1 MRSNTMKRYY
11 FTFIAGILLLIS
23 ISPVAQA
30 AKKSEIIKPVSQRF
44 ADPSSKETP
53 QFQQHVV
60 PLLGKLGCNG
70 RACHGSFQGKGDF
83 RLSLFGYDFS
93 LDHEQIAAEDV
104 SRIDLKEPAKSL
116 FLQKPLEE
124 VDHDGGKRFKTD
136 SWQHRLLMRWVE
148 GGAQGVPKGAPKFV
162 RLKVSPDSIQ
172 FKKEGETLKLRAVV
186 EWSDGTK
193 EDVTPICRFQTN
205 DEQIA
210 TISKSGLVT
219 SGKPGDTHV
228 VVFYDSG
235 VIPVPVLRP
244 VSDQY
249 GDQYPEIATTTKIDK
264 LVINKL
270 SNLGMI
276 PAEACDDAE
285 FLRRIS
291 LDISGT
297 LPTPHEVEAFLKDSS
312 RDKRTK
318 KIDELL
324 ESPGYAAWWTTKLC
338 DFTQNNYDELINA
351 APLRGRPSQEWYD
364 WIKKRVTD
372 NVGYDDITEGILLAT
387 SRNTDEEFDQFTK
400 SMNAIYQEKPG
411 HEFAD
416 REHMPYYWARRNFRK
431 VDDRVLGFAYTFLG
445 IRIQCAQCHKHPFD
459 QWTQTDFKEFRG
471 FFTRVA
477 FGVNPES
484 RKEYTT
490 MIKELGADKLRGNQL
505 IRELGKKVKAN
516 EDVPFSEVFVTK
528 ARPVRA
534 NYKNKKNK
542 NKRRR
547 DNRSPATAK
556 LLGAE
561 VVQINKMQ
569 DPREALMEWLRREE
583 NPYFAKAFVNRV
595 WASYFNRGIIEP
607 ADDLNLANPPSNAP
621 LLDYLSREFIR
632 RDFDMKWLHREIT
645 NSDTYQ
651 RSWKTNKTNELDEVN
666 FSHYIPHRLPAEVL
680 YDAIHQAT
688 ASDDAIESFK
698 NSISGRAIGIPA
710 SGVRNRT
717 NREKQYAMTIFGRS
731 KRDNNC
737 DCDRSVEPSLLQ
749 TMYIKNDNDIYS
761 AINRSNSSWLFQ
773 VGQQLGA
780 VQKPNAQKIR
790 ITKRIA
796 QLKKQTKTLKQQIA
810 KLEKQDDKKE
820 QLQQTKKRLRKL
832 TADIKKTQQASK
844 RVKNSPARLQT
855 FEKPISADKTDE
867 IITKTYLRS
876 LSRLPTDSE
885 KDAARKYLNESQDK
899 MAGIYDLIWA
909 VINTKEFMLNH

>member
-1 MRSNTMKRYY
+1 MKSITMKSCY
-11 FTFIAGILLLIS
+11 FTFIAGILTLITAS
-23 ISPVAQA
+23 TVVQA
-30 AKKSEIIKPVSQRF
+30 AEKAEINKPVSQRF
-44 ADPSSKETP
+44 SDPGNKETP
-53 QFQQHVV
+53 HFQQHVI

-83 RLSLFGYDFS
+83 RLSLFGYDFT
-93 LDHEQIAAEDV
+93 LDHKQITAEDV
-104 SRIDLKEPAKSL
+104 DRIDLKAPAKSL
-116 FLQKPLEE
+116 IIQKALAE
-124 VDHDGGKRFKTD
+124 VDHDGGKRFEPD
-136 SWQHRLLMRWVE
+136 SWQHRLLMRWIE
-148 GGAQGVPKGAPKFV
+148 GGAEGVSKESPQFV
-162 RLKVSPDSIQ
+162 RLKVTPESIQ
-172 FKKEGETLKLRAVV
+172 FKKEGETVQLRAVAV
-186 EWSDGTK
+186 WSDGSN
-193 EDVTPICRFQTN
+193 EDVTPLCRFQTN

-210 TISKSGLVT
+210 TISKSGVVT
-219 SGKPGDTHV
+219 GGKPGDTHV

-249 GDQYPEIATTTKIDK
+249 GKKYPKIATSTKIDK
-264 LVINKL
+264 HIIGKL
-270 SNLGMI
+270 SKLGMI
-276 PAEACDDAE
+276 PAETCDDAE

-297 LPTPHEVEAFLKDSS
+297 LPAPHEVESFLNDSS
-312 RDKRTK
+312 PNKRSK

-338 DFTQNNYDELINA
+338 DFTQNNYDDLINV
-351 APLRGRPSQEWYD
+351 APVRERPSQEWYD

-387 SRNTDEEFDQFTK
+387 SRASDEDFEQFTN

-416 REHMPYYWARRNFRK
+416 REHMPYYWARRNFRNP
-431 VDDRVLGFAYTFLG
+431 DDRVLGFAYTFLG

-471 FFTRVA
+471 FFTRVN
-477 FGVNPES
+477 FGINPES
-484 RKEYTT
+484 RKEYTA
-490 MIKELGADKLRGNQL
+490 MVKELGADKLRGNQL
-505 IRELGKKVKAN
+505 IRELGKNVKGRKN
-516 EDVPFSEVFVTK
+516 VPFSEVYVTK
-528 ARPVRA
+528 ARPQRA
-534 NYKNKKNK
+534 NNK
-542 NKRRR
+542 NRKRRR
-547 DNRSPATAK
+547 GNNRSPATAK

-561 VVQINKMQ
+561 VVEINKMQ
-569 DPREALMEWLRREE
+569 DPREALMEWLRRED
-583 NPYFAKAFVNRV
+583 NPYFARAFVNRV

-607 ADDLNLANPPSNAP
+607 ADDLNLANPPTNAP
-621 LLDYLSREFIR
+621 LLDYLSREFVR

-688 ASDDAIESFK
+688 ASDDAIDSIK
-698 NSISGRAIGIPA
+698 NSLDGRTIGLAA
-710 SGVRNRT
+710 SGLRNRT
-717 NREKQYAMTIFGRS
+717 MREKQYALTIFGRS

-749 TMYIKNDNDIYS
+749 TMYIKNDNDVYS

-780 VQKPNAQKIR
+780 VQKPNAQKNQAA
-790 ITKRIA
+790 TRIA
-796 QLKKQTKTLKQQIA
+796 KLRQQTKTLKQQVSRL
-810 KLEKQDDKKE
+810 KKQPDKKKE
-820 QLQQTKKRLRKL
+820 LQQAQKRLRNMNTQL
-832 TADIKKTQQASK
+832 KKTQQAAN
-844 RVKNSPARLQT
+844 RIKNSPARLQS
-855 FEKPISADKTDE
+855 FEKPIPTDKTEE

-876 LSRLPTDSE
+876 LSRFPTESE
-885 KDAARKYLNESQDK
+885 KESARKYLNESQDK
-899 MAGIYDLIWA
+899 VAGVYDLIWA
-909 VINTKEFMLNH
+909 VLNTKEFMLNH

>member
-1 MRSNTMKRYY
+1 MKSYC
-11 FTFIAGILLLIS
+11 FTFITGILSLIS
-23 ISPVAQA
+23 VSALAQA
-30 AKKSEIIKPVSQRF
+30 AEKTNIIKPVSQRF
-44 ADPSSKETP
+44 ADPEIKETP

-93 LDHEQIAAEDV
+93 LDHKQITAEDV
-104 SRIDLKEPAKSL
+104 GRVDLKEPAKSL
-116 FLQKPLEE
+116 VLQKPLEE
-124 VDHDGGKRFKTD
+124 VDHDGGKRFEPN
-136 SWQHRLLMRWVE
+136 SWQHRLLTRWIE
-148 GGAQGVPKGAPKFV
+148 GGAQGVPKAAPRFV
-162 RLKVSPDSIQ
+162 RLNVTPDSIR
-172 FKKEGETLKLRAVV
+172 FNKEGENVTLRAVV
-186 EWSDGTK
+186 EWSDGSM

-210 TISKSGLVT
+210 TISKSGVVT
-219 SGKPGDTHV
+219 GGKPGDTHV

-235 VIPVPVLRP
+235 VIPVPVIRP

-249 GDQYPEIATTTKIDK
+249 GDKYPKIATATKIDK
-264 LVINKL
+264 LVVNKL

-276 PAEACDDAE
+276 PAETCEDAE
-285 FLRRIS
+285 FLRRVS

-297 LPTPHEVEAFLKDSS
+297 LPAPHEVEAFLKDSS
-312 RDKRTK
+312 PNKRAK

-324 ESPGYAAWWTTKLC
+324 ESPGYSAWWTTKLC
-338 DFTQNNYDELINA
+338 DFTQNNYDDLVNVSPVRE
-351 APLRGRPSQEWYD
+351 RPSQDWYD
-364 WIKKRVTD
+364 WIKKRVTE

-387 SRNTDEEFDQFTK
+387 SRDSDEDFEQFTK
-400 SMNAIYQEKPG
+400 SMNAIYQEQPG
-411 HEFAD
+411 HDFAD
-416 REHMPYYWARRNFRK
+416 REHMPYYWARRNFRSP
-431 VDDRVLGFAYTFLG
+431 DDRVLGFAYTFLG

-471 FFTRVA
+471 FFTRVN
-477 FGVNPES
+477 FGINPES
-484 RKEYTT
+484 RKEYTA
-490 MIKELGADKLRGNQL
+490 MVKELGSDKLRGNQL
-505 IRELGKKVKAN
+505 IRELNKKVKAQKS
-516 EDVPFSEVFVTK
+516 VPFTEVYVTK
-528 ARPVRA
+528 ARPERT
-534 NYKNKKNK
+534 NNKNRKNKK
-542 NKRRR
+542 KRGGN
-547 DNRSPATAK
+547 NRSPATAK

-561 VVQINKMQ
+561 VVEINKMQ

-621 LLDYLSREFIR
+621 LLDYLSREFVR

-651 RSWKTNKTNELDEVN
+651 RSWKTNTTNELDEVN

-688 ASDDAIESFK
+688 ASDD
-698 NSISGRAIGIPA
+698 SIDSIKSSLNGRAIGIPA
-710 SGVRNRT
+710 SGVRNRAI
-717 NREKQYAMTIFGRS
+717 REKQYALTIFGRS

-749 TMYIKNDNDIYS
+749 TMYLKNDNDVYS
-761 AINRSNSSWLFQ
+761 AINRTNSSWLFQ

-780 VQKPNAQKIR
+780 VQKPNEQKKQSVTR
-790 ITKRIA
+790 VT
-796 QLKKQTKTLKQQIA
+796 QLRKQTKDLKQQIA
-810 KLEKQDDKKE
+810 KLKNQPDKKK
-820 QLQQTKKRLRKL
+820 QLQQAQKRLRNM
-832 TADIKKTQQASK
+832 TANIKQVQQASN
-844 RVKNSPARLQT
+844 RMKNSPARLQT
-855 FEKPISADKTDE
+855 FEKPIPTDKTEE

-876 LSRLPTDSE
+876 LSRFPTDSE
-885 KDAARKYLNESQDK
+885 KEAARKYLSESQDK
-899 MAGIYDLIWA
+899 VAGVYDLIWA

>member
-1 MRSNTMKRYY
+1 MKSCC
-11 FTFIAGILLLIS
+11 FTFIAGILTLITAS
-23 ISPVAQA
+23 TVAEA
-30 AKKSEIIKPVSQRF
+30 AKKAEIIKPVSQRF
-44 ADPSSKETP
+44 ADPGNKETP

-93 LDHEQIAAEDV
+93 LDHKQITAEDV
-104 SRIDLKEPAKSL
+104 GRIDLKEPAKSL
-116 FLQKPLEE
+116 MIQKPLEE
-124 VDHDGGKRFKTD
+124 IDHDGGKRFEAN
-136 SWQHRLLMRWVE
+136 SWQHRLLSRWIE
-148 GGAQGVPKGAPKFV
+148 GGAQGVPTDAPKFV
-162 RLKVSPDSIQ
+162 RLNVTPDSIQ
-172 FKKEGETLKLRAVV
+172 FKKEGETVKLRAVV
-186 EWSDGTK
+186 EWSDGSK

-210 TISKSGLVT
+210 TISKSGIVT
-219 SGKPGDTHV
+219 GGKPGDTHV

-235 VIPVPVLRP
+235 VIPVPVFRP
-244 VSDQY
+244 VSDRY
-249 GDQYPEIATTTKIDK
+249 GDKYPEIATSTKIDK
-264 LVINKL
+264 HVINKL
-270 SNLGMI
+270 SKLGMI
-276 PAEACDDAE
+276 PAETCDDAE

-297 LPTPHEVEAFLKDSS
+297 LPAPHEVEAFLKDSS
-312 RDKRTK
+312 PDKRSK
-318 KIDELL
+318 KIDEML

-338 DFTQNNYDELINA
+338 DFTQNNYDDLINVS
-351 APLRGRPSQEWYD
+351 PVRERPSQEWYD

-372 NVGYDDITEGILLAT
+372 NVGYDDIAEGILLAT
-387 SRNTDEEFDQFTK
+387 SREPDEDFGQFVK
-400 SMNAIYQEKPG
+400 SMNNIYQDKPG

-416 REHMPYYWARRNFRK
+416 REHMPYYWARRNFRNP
-431 VDDRVLGFAYTFLG
+431 DDRVLGFAYTFLG

-471 FFTRVA
+471 FFTRVN

-484 RKEYTT
+484 RQEYTA
-490 MIKELGADKLRGNQL
+490 MVKELGADKLRGNQL
-505 IRELGKKVKAN
+505 IRELNKKVKN
-516 EDVPFSEVFVTK
+516 KKIVPLSEVYVTK
-528 ARPVRA
+528 ARPQRT
-534 NYKNKKNK
+534 NNKNKKNK
-542 NKRRR
+542 KRRGN
-547 DNRSPATAK
+547 NRSPATAK

-561 VVQINKMQ
+561 VVEINKMQ
-569 DPREALMEWLRREE
+569 DPREALMEWLRRED

-621 LLDYLSREFIR
+621 LLDYLSREFVR

-688 ASDDAIESFK
+688 ASDDAIDSLK
-698 NSISGRAIGIPA
+698 NSIDGRTIGLAA
-710 SGVRNRT
+710 SGLRNRT
-717 NREKQYAMTIFGRS
+717 MREKQYALTIFGRS

-749 TMYIKNDNDIYS
+749 TMYIKNDNDVYS

-780 VQKPNAQKIR
+780 VQKPNSQKNQAA
-790 ITKRIA
+790 TRIA
-796 QLKKQTKTLKQQIA
+796 KLKQQTKTLKQKVTRLQ
-810 KLEKQDDKKE
+810 KQGDKKRE
-820 QLQQTKKRLRKL
+820 LQQSQKQLRNLTVQLKKM
-832 TADIKKTQQASK
+832 QQASK
-844 RVKNSPARLQT
+844 RIKNSPARLQT
-855 FEKPISADKTDE
+855 FEKPISTDKTEE

-876 LSRLPTDSE
+876 LSRFPTESE
-885 KDAARKYLNESQDK
+885 KETARKYLSESEDK
-899 MAGIYDLIWA
+899 IAGVYDLIWA
-909 VINTKEFMLNH
+909 VLNTKEFMLNH